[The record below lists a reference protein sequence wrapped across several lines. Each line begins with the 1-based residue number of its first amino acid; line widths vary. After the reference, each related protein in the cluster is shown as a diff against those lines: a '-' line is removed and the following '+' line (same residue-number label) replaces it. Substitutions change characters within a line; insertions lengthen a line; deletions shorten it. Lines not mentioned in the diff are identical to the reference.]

1 MRFAFAAV
9 LLALLAHAAAAQ
21 TVPSNY
27 VPFGNNCAVF
37 DSAVTGSTT
46 AYIAVRGVCNVPSD
60 ANAVMWTLVATDPV
74 AAGTV
79 QVFDSGILPTGIEP
93 ALTYPSGTGT
103 SRTMTITRL
112 CYPALECSG
121 VDVALKPTSS
131 AHFKL
136 VVLGYFTPAP

>member
-1 MRFAFAAV
+1 MRSAIAV
-9 LLALLAHAAAAQ
+9 LFALLLASVASAQ
-21 TVPSNY
+21 TVPSSY

-37 DSAVTGSTT
+37 DSAVTGGTT
-46 AYIAVRGVCNVPSD
+46 AYIAVRGVCNVPSE
-60 ANAVMWTLVATDPV
+60 ANAVMWTLVATNST

-121 VDVALKPTSS
+121 VDVALKPTAS
-131 AHFKL
+131 ANFKL
-136 VVLGYFTPAP
+136 VVLGYFEPLP